1 MGELSLVSRFWM
13 IAVQCSDLWLQSTFF
28 FFLSNSLTVNGVVT
42 IPLSSTRMVLTKRCT
57 LTSYIHGN
65 LLSLFYFIFI
75 QPYFILNELA
85 CFLLS
90 KSKRE
95 FSFNPQYSYQLS
107 HFWKNPQN
115 DVKRAEF
122 LLWTPF
128 LPQIKTFIFFT
139 TVIRG
144 NLHKDQTTN
153 LHW

>member
-1 MGELSLVSRFWM
+1 MLVKMIIGWTKSRQSL
-13 IAVQCSDLWLQSTFF
+13 LWLRYVVLIYGCSQPI

-57 LTSYIHGN
+57 LISYIHGN

-95 FSFNPQYSYQLS
+95 FSFNQQYSYQPS

-128 LPQIKTFIFFT
+128 LPQIKTFFFYYS
-139 TVIRG
+139 
-144 NLHKDQTTN
+144 N
-153 LHW
+153 